1 MDELTLLR
9 RLVADEPTDHEVAR
23 AEVWRR
29 LHGDATIRRS
39 ERGRR
44 IAWATAATV
53 VVGTA
58 SAHATVRALF
68 EEPFEPR
75 GRISRNVGDTK
86 FSLLVPRQSGWE
98 NGPIDQIGAPNPALG
113 GAPFR
118 VRSLLISKSLV
129 YGQGAEAVILWTAF
143 PDGGE
148 ATPCTKLLSPSA
160 GRSPAALATAMARAP
175 GTKVVRRPTQVTVG
189 GRPATQVVL
198 RVRKDLGCDQGFFF
212 TWRPSAPDG
221 DCWGACWLETGAGD
235 TIRVWIVDVD
245 GELLV
250 IEAATKDA
258 LIAAV
263 WGTPVGR
270 NQDSKE
276 VAQEIAKIIESIR
289 FD

>member
-1 MDELTLLR
+1 VDELTLLR
-9 RLVADEPTDHEVAR
+9 RLVADEPTDHEAER

-29 LHGDATIRRS
+29 LHGDETIRRS

-44 IAWATAATV
+44 IALATAATV
-53 VVGTA
+53 VVVVGTA
-58 SAHATVRALF
+58 SAYATVRALF
-68 EEPFEPR
+68 EEPFEPS

-86 FSLLVPRQSGWE
+86 FSLLVPRTSSWESGWE
-98 NGPIDQIGAPNPALG
+98 NGPIDQIGTPNPALG

-118 VRSLLISKSLV
+118 VRSLLISKSVV
-129 YGQGAEAVILWTAF
+129 YGQGAEAVIFWTAF

-148 ATPCTKLLSPSA
+148 ATPCTKLLGPSA
-160 GRSPAALATAMARAP
+160 GRSPAVLATAMAMAP
-175 GTKVVRRPTQVTVG
+175 GTKVLMRPTRVTVG

-212 TWRPSAPDG
+212 AWRPSAPDG
-221 DCWGACWLETGAGD
+221 DCRGACWLETGAGD

-258 LIAAV
+258 LIADV
-263 WGTPVGR
+263 RG
-270 NQDSKE
+270 SKE